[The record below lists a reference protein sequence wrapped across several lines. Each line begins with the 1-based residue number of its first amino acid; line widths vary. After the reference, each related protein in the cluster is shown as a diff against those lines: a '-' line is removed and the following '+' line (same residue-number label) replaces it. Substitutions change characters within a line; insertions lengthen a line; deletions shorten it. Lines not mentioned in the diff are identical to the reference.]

1 MIKNTFTQLIILYTI
16 VIVLILINILGK
28 FSIQLNIA
36 SLIIA
41 LTAIP
46 IIKKTDLNLPTYLVA
61 IPMVLTLALRIIPY
75 INNTI
80 PLGYDAGI
88 YKYGIETFQG
98 INSTEWA
105 KGTFTPI
112 FIYLTTILRTFF
124 TTNTI
129 LTYLL
134 ILFNLLIPLTLYITT
149 KEYFNKSIAIIST
162 VIYSLSIIQFKLFTY
177 LYFKNILAI
186 PLLLLTF
193 YFYKKKRTKL
203 FILMAALTGATHRP
217 TFLILALSYLALI
230 IKQRSKKDLM
240 NLIKI
245 GVLTLIFY
253 LGFIKQAILPLIA
266 PVTQSLM
273 QPGTSPG
280 TFIDFFTYQYSILT
294 YLPFALIGLFYLI
307 KQKDYNLI
315 FFSTV
320 ISLAIVYFQFFFF
333 NRFIIHLDLFLI
345 ILAGIGFS
353 TLIQYRKRLGTII
366 TIILLISAGVLVT
379 QEALNTKPLITNGEL
394 EAIQY
399 LQNTEEDA
407 YVMTTASLYSP
418 YVLGYSERKT
428 IAPGLFEYN
437 KHDKQEWINFWAT
450 KKIEEIKQF
459 LNEYQKPLYIFVGE
473 KQPNNIEQ
481 FNECFTTYYENN
493 NNKIYKYTC

>member
-1 MIKNTFTQLIILYTI
+1 MIKNTFTQLIVLYTI
-16 VIVLILINILGK
+16 VILLIIINILGK

-46 IIKKTDLNLPTYLVA
+46 IIKKTNLNLPDYLIA
-61 IPMVLTLALRIIPY
+61 IPIILTLALRLIPY
-75 INNTI
+75 INNSI

-88 YKYGIETFQG
+88 YKYGIEAFRG
-98 INSTEWA
+98 INSPEWT
-105 KGTFTPI
+105 KTTFTPI

-124 TTNTI
+124 TTDII
-129 LTYLL
+129 LTYIL
-134 ILFNLLIPLTLYITT
+134 IILNLLIPITLYITT
-149 KEYFNKSIAIIST
+149 KEYFNKSTAIIST
-162 VIYSLSIIQFKLFTY
+162 IIYSLSIIQFKLFSY

-217 TFLILALSYLALI
+217 TFLILILSYLALT
-230 IKQRSKKDLM
+230 IKQKSKKDLI

-266 PVTQSLM
+266 PVTQSLI

-315 FFSTV
+315 FFSTI
-320 ISLAIVYFQFFFF
+320 ISLSIVYFQFFFF

-353 TLIQYRKRLGTII
+353 ILIQYRKKLGIII
-366 TIILLISAGVLVT
+366 TITLLISAGILVT
-379 QEALNTKPLITNGEL
+379 QEALNTKPLINNEEL
-394 EAIQY
+394 ETIKY
-399 LQNTEEDA
+399 LQNTEANA
-407 YVMTTASLYSP
+407 YVIATASLYSP
-418 YVLGYSERKT
+418 FVLGYSERKT
-428 IAPGLFEYN
+428 IAPGLFEYS
-437 KHDKQEWINFWAT
+437 KHTEKQWINFWTT
-450 KKIEEIKQF
+450 KDIEEIKQF
-459 LNEYQKPLYIFVGE
+459 LNEYGKPLYVHIGAQ
-473 KQPNNIEQ
+473 QPDNIQQ
-481 FNECFTTYYENN
+481 FENCFITYYENN

>member
-124 TTNTI
+124 TTDTI
-129 LTYLL
+129 LIYVL
-134 ILFNLLIPLTLYITT
+134 ILINLLIPITLYITT

-162 VIYSLSIIQFKLFTY
+162 IIYSLSIIQFKLFSY
-177 LYFKNILAI
+177 LYFKNIMAI

-193 YFYKKKRTKL
+193 YFYKKNKSKL
-203 FILMAALTGATHRP
+203 FILTAALTGATHRP
-217 TFLILALSYLALI
+217 TFLILILSYFALT
-230 IKQRSKKDLM
+230 IKQKSKKDLI

-245 GVLTLIFY
+245 GILTLIFY

-266 PVTQSLM
+266 PVTQSLL

-315 FFSTV
+315 FFSTI

-345 ILAGIGFS
+345 ILAGVGFS
-353 TLIQYRKRLGTII
+353 TLIQYRKKIGALI

-379 QEALNTKPLITNGEL
+379 QEALNTKPLINKEEL
-394 EAIQY
+394 ETIKQ
-399 LQNTEEDA
+399 LQNTEEGA
-407 YVMTTASLYSP
+407 YVMATASLYSP
-418 YVLGYSERKT
+418 YVLGYSGRKT

-437 KHDKQEWINFWAT
+437 QHNKAEWTNFWTT
-450 KKIEEIKQF
+450 KDLEEIKQF
-459 LNEYQKPLYIFVGE
+459 LNKYNKPLYIYVGA
-473 KQPNNIEQ
+473 KQPNNIAQ
-481 FNECFTTYYENN
+481 FNQCFETYYEQN

>member
-1 MIKNTFTQLIILYTI
+1 MIKNTFTQLITIYTVVIL
-16 VIVLILINILGK
+16 LILINVLGK

-46 IIKKTDLNLPTYLVA
+46 IIKKTNLNLPDYLIA
-61 IPMVLTLALRIIPY
+61 IPIILTLALRLIPY
-75 INNTI
+75 INNSI

-105 KGTFTPI
+105 KTTFTPI

-124 TTNTI
+124 TTDTI
-129 LTYLL
+129 LTYIL
-134 ILFNLLIPLTLYITT
+134 ILLNLLIPITLYITT
-149 KEYFNKSIAIIST
+149 KEYFNKSIAILST
-162 VIYSLSIIQFKLFTY
+162 IIYSLSIIQFKLFSY

-203 FILMAALTGATHRP
+203 FILTAALTGATHRP
-217 TFLILALSYLALI
+217 TFLILILSYLALT
-230 IKQRSKKDLM
+230 IKQKSKKDLI

-245 GVLTLIFY
+245 GVLTLVFY

-266 PVTQSLM
+266 PVTQSLI

-315 FFSTV
+315 FFST
-320 ISLAIVYFQFFFF
+320 IITLAIVYFQFFFF

-353 TLIQYRKRLGTII
+353 ILIKNYKKLGTII

-379 QEALNTKPLITNGEL
+379 QEALNAKPLINNEEL
-394 EAIQY
+394 ETIKY
-399 LQNTEEDA
+399 LQNTEENS

-418 YVLGYSERKT
+418 YVLGYSERNT

-437 KHDKQEWINFWAT
+437 KHDKQGWINFWTT
-450 KKIEEIKQF
+450 KDIEEIKQF
-459 LNEYQKPLYIFVGE
+459 LNEYEKPLYIFVGE

-481 FNECFTTYYENN
+481 FEECFTTYYEQN

>member
-1 MIKNTFTQLIILYTI
+1 MIKNTFTQLIVLYTLSI
-16 VIVLILINILGK
+16 LLILINILGK

-36 SLIIA
+36 SLILA

-46 IIKKTDLNLPTYLVA
+46 IIKKTNLNLPEYLIA
-61 IPMVLTLALRIIPY
+61 IPIILTLVLRIIPY
-75 INNTI
+75 INNSI

-105 KGTFTPI
+105 KATFTPI

-124 TTNTI
+124 STEII
-129 LTYLL
+129 LTYIL
-134 ILFNLLIPLTLYITT
+134 IILNLLIPITLYITT
-149 KEYFNKSIAIIST
+149 KEYFNKSTAIIST
-162 VIYSLSIIQFKLFTY
+162 IIYSLSIIQFKLFSY

-217 TFLILALSYLALI
+217 TFFILMLSYLALT
-230 IKQRSKKDLM
+230 IKQRSKEDIK

-245 GVLTLIFY
+245 SILTLIFY

-266 PVTQSLM
+266 PVAQSLI
-273 QPGTSPG
+273 QPTTSPG

-315 FFSTV
+315 FFST
-320 ISLAIVYFQFFFF
+320 IITLAIVYFQFFFF

-345 ILAGIGFS
+345 ILAGVGFS
-353 TLIQYRKRLGTII
+353 ILIQYRKKLGTII

-379 QEALNTKPLITNGEL
+379 QEALNTKPLITNKEL
-394 EAIQY
+394 ETIQY

-407 YVMTTASLYSP
+407 YVMATASLYSP
-418 YVLGYSERKT
+418 YILGYSERKT

-437 KHDKQEWINFWAT
+437 QHNKAEWIDFWTT
-450 KKIEEIKQF
+450 KDLEEIKQF
-459 LNEYQKPLYIFVGE
+459 LNKYNKPLYIYVGP
-473 KQPNNIEQ
+473 KQPDNIKQ
-481 FNECFTTYYENN
+481 FEECFTTYYEKN

>member
-1 MIKNTFTQLIILYTI
+1 MIKNTFTQLIVLYTI
-16 VIVLILINILGK
+16 AIILILINVFGK

-41 LTAIP
+41 LTALP
-46 IIKKTDLNLPTYLVA
+46 IIKKTNLNLPDYLIA
-61 IPMVLTLALRIIPY
+61 IPIILTLALRIIPY
-75 INNTI
+75 INNSI

-124 TTNTI
+124 TTDTI
-129 LTYLL
+129 LIYVL
-134 ILFNLLIPLTLYITT
+134 ILINLLIPITLYITT

-162 VIYSLSIIQFKLFTY
+162 IIYSLSIIQFKLFSY
-177 LYFKNILAI
+177 LYFKNIMAI

-193 YFYKKKRTKL
+193 YFYKKNKSKL
-203 FILMAALTGATHRP
+203 FILTAALTGATHRP
-217 TFLILALSYLALI
+217 TFLILILSYFALT
-230 IKQRSKKDLM
+230 IKQKSKKDLI

-245 GVLTLIFY
+245 GILTLIFY

-266 PVTQSLM
+266 PVTQSLL

-315 FFSTV
+315 FFSTI

-345 ILAGIGFS
+345 ILAGVGFS
-353 TLIQYRKRLGTII
+353 TLIQYRKKIGALI

-379 QEALNTKPLITNGEL
+379 QEALNTKPLINKEEL
-394 EAIQY
+394 ETIKQ
-399 LQNTEEDA
+399 LQNTEEGA
-407 YVMTTASLYSP
+407 YVMATASLYSP
-418 YVLGYSERKT
+418 YVLGYSGRKT

-437 KHDKQEWINFWAT
+437 QHNKAEWTNFWTT
-450 KKIEEIKQF
+450 KDLEEIKQF
-459 LNEYQKPLYIFVGE
+459 LNKYNKPLYIYVGA
-473 KQPNNIEQ
+473 KQPNNIAQ
-481 FNECFTTYYENN
+481 FNQCFETYYEQN